1 KEIANRCKGK
11 NYSNRNLKEKIID
24 SAYIK
29 AKKYKRKNP
38 NHEVML
44 ASDLD
49 ETINTFQD
57 IKLSETDKE
66 ARRKECEEQ
75 YVAWKKGLLK
85 YLKPPKDNTQIN
97 IKYTFYGLDGLG
109 KGQYKEY
116 EPTDIPPFYKNP
128 FNKWKYKNSQIDHF
142 RSFT

>member
-11 NYSNRNLKEKIID
+11 NYSTRNLKEKIID

-49 ETINTFQD
+49 EVINTFQD

-75 YVAWKKGLLK
+75 YVAWKKRFVK
-85 YLKPPKDNTQIN
+85 IPKT
-97 IKYTFYGLDGLG
+97 
-109 KGQYKEY
+109 
-116 EPTDIPPFYKNP
+116 P
-128 FNKWKYKNSQIDHF
+128 
-142 RSFT
+142 